1 MHHIVHEFAYSFT
14 LLVQVNTLPS
24 NLHPALGLRDFAAI
38 GIYGSSLLFEVI
50 ADRQKSAWRHE
61 KENKQHDDKFIT
73 TGLWSL
79 SRHPKYCLP

>member
-1 MHHIVHEFAYSFT
+1 M

-24 NLHPALGLRDFAAI
+24 NLHPALDLRDYAAI

-73 TGLWSL
+73 IGLWSL
-79 SRHPKYCLP
+79 SRHPK